1 MNLSEELKE
10 FIIFLSIILTI
21 ALAFSFMLFGLT
33 GARTVFGIVFV
44 SLPFYLML
52 NKLIIGKG
60 EKFVF
65 SILLGFTIFAGLVYL
80 IGLLASFKIAIVAT
94 FVLLLGGAIV
104 SIKYKK

>member
-1 MNLSEELKE
+1 MSLSDELKE

-21 ALAFSFMLFGLT
+21 ALAFSFMLFGIT

-44 SLPFYLML
+44 SLPFYLMF
-52 NKLIIGKG
+52 NKLGIGEG

-65 SILLGFTIFAGLVYL
+65 SALLGLTIFPALVYL

-94 FVLLLGGAIV
+94 FVLLLGGAIAF
-104 SIKYKK
+104 IKYKK

>member
-1 MNLSEELKE
+1 MSLSNELKE

-21 ALAFSFMLFGLT
+21 TLVFSFVLFGIT
-33 GARTVFGIVFV
+33 GARIVFGIVFV

-52 NKLIIGKG
+52 NKLGIGEG

-65 SILLGFTIFAGLVYL
+65 SALLGLTIFPALVYL

-94 FVLLLGGAIV
+94 FVLLLGGAIAF
-104 SIKYKK
+104 IKYKK